1 VYIERRGHAGDIHS
15 QSLKQELGRTLMETL
30 KEGGAESHVD
40 FKDPDAIVAVEIIG
54 DECGIGLI
62 TRAMRQR
69 FPFVKVP

>member
-1 VYIERRGHAGDIHS
+1 
-15 QSLKQELGRTLMETL
+15 
-30 KEGGAESHVD
+30 
-40 FKDPDAIVAVEIIG
+40 VEIIG